1 MLNVLLLSLLAALPK
16 AVAWLALVRWLRP
29 HFSGRLETAL
39 AAWLGLQ
46 GLTITLLLVL
56 SLAGQFDSNSLRVT
70 SALGAGGLA
79 LLAWRYAPPLPSDLL
94 AGWRQFPVWILL
106 GTLAL
111 PTAALAVR
119 AVLFYD
125 ATDDSLFYGMTRI
138 AFWVQH
144 GSLFAHQ
151 ESEAAYALFYFP
163 WTGELNA
170 LYYFLFTGLDRT
182 CVMGNVETWLFFTL
196 TLVFA
201 LRTLGAAVGPACCV
215 AFFLASMPNLV
226 SLAATIKGDLPSI
239 LGAVL
244 GLVWTFRLLRDRPSL
259 SMQIGALAACAFAA
273 GGKNTIIPSALAL
286 WIFHF
291 YLLLKEYPRNLAFRG
306 AGFAVLLSVVFCSR
320 YLLNLGVYGEFT
332 DHSSVSYLDPG
343 FHTLAGNLR
352 GLFTDYMVDGL
363 NFIDEFALFTGP
375 GLTGY
380 FALAFVFALP
390 VSRWKEFARPWPSRP
405 TATGVVLMIFLGALL
420 VVLFTL
426 PWTAWSLRYYQP
438 WLLVLLMLPLGLR
451 LTSADLQV
459 PGWGRNAFCAGM
471 WLVGMLHFHT
481 AHRPSDLVPGY
492 SLKETFEYAQ
502 QSDLDRK
509 AVNHPEIGATIRSL
523 FHHPDGSLRARRVAL
538 LCGDYAMILPLFG
551 DNARNP
557 VDFVTTLPEL
567 VQSLRSGSHEV
578 GVIARHRIQASV
590 TPAELRALGCKV
602 VAEAGGL
609 IFLTRL
615 SDPN

>member
-1 MLNVLLLSLLAALPK
+1 MLTALLLALLAALPK
-16 AVAWLALVRWLRP
+16 AVVWLAMVRWLRP
-29 HFSGRLETAL
+29 HFSGRLETVL
-39 AAWLGLQ
+39 AAWLGVQ
-46 GLTITLLLVL
+46 GLTIALLLVL
-56 SLAGQFDSNSLRVT
+56 SSAGQFDSSSLRIT
-70 SALGAGGLA
+70 SCLGACGLV
-79 LLAWRYAPPLPSDLL
+79 LLAWRYTPPLGSGLL
-94 AGWRQFPVWILL
+94 EGWRKLPVWILV
-106 GTLAL
+106 GTLAF
-111 PTAALAVR
+111 PTVVLAMR

-138 AFWVQH
+138 AFWVQQ

-151 ESEAAYALFYFP
+151 ETEAAYALFYFP
-163 WTGELNA
+163 WAGELNA

-182 CVMGNVETWLFFTL
+182 CVMANVETWLFFSL

-201 LRTLGAAVGPACCV
+201 LRTLGAAVGPASCV

-244 GLVWTFRLLRDRPSL
+244 GLVWTFRLLRDGPSL
-259 SMQIGALAACAFAA
+259 SLHIGALGAYAFAA
-273 GGKNTIIPSALAL
+273 GGKSTILPLAFTL
-286 WIFHF
+286 WIFHC
-291 YLLLKEYPRNLAFRG
+291 YLLLKEYPRFAAFRG
-306 AGFAVLLSVVFCSR
+306 AIIAVLFSVVFCSR
-320 YLLNLGVYGEFT
+320 YLINLGTYGEFT
-332 DHSSVSYLDPG
+332 DHASVSYLEPG

-352 GLFTDYMVDGL
+352 GLFIDYLVDGL

-375 GLTGY
+375 GLAGY
-380 FALAFVFALP
+380 FALAFLFALP
-390 VSRWKEFARPWPSRP
+390 TSRWKDFTRPWPNQT
-405 TATGVVLMIFLGALL
+405 TATSIVLMIFLGTL
-420 VVLFTL
+420 VLVLFTL

-451 LTSADLQV
+451 LASVDLQT

-492 SLKETFEYAQ
+492 SLRETFQFAQ
-502 QSDLDRK
+502 LPDLERK
-509 AVNHPEIGATIRSL
+509 AVNHSEIAATLRAL
-523 FHHPDGSLRARRVAL
+523 FYHPDGYLRPRRVAL
-538 LCGDYAMILPLFG
+538 LCGDYAIILPLFG

-557 VDFVTTLPEL
+557 VDFVTTLPDL
-567 VQSLRSGSHEV
+567 VMRLRSGSHEV

-609 IFLTRL
+609 MFVTRL
-615 SDPN
+615 PDQP